1 MSNSVTEWLEQLG
14 LGHYAE
20 AFTENAIDE
29 HILSDLTDAD
39 LKELGVT
46 ALGHRKTFP
55 LPSLTGGPRFRFD
68 FTVAYFTMREA
79 VKGSEEH
86 SVEWL
91 GAVWHFSTAEHQE
104 MFASSPVQ
112 YSPQYGGYCA
122 DGVAYGQ
129 STANINPTAWRIVD
143 GKLYLNF
150 SKGAAE
156 ELEQTSGQIEKADQN
171 WKDRIHTKV
180 KSQ

>member
-1 MSNSVTEWLEQLG
+1 MQEAPQVIGPKRGELDMNITTGIIGARRAALVAG
-14 LGHYAE
+14 LAVCLSWGPAQSGEINTGY
-20 AFTENAIDE
+20 FGDIAIKGYD
-29 HILSDLTDAD
+29 
-39 LKELGVT
+39 
-46 ALGHRKTFP
+46 
-55 LPSLTGGPRFRFD
+55 
-68 FTVAYFTMREA
+68 TVAYFTMREA

-104 MFASSPVQ
+104 MFTSSPVQ

>member
-55 LPSLTGGPRFRFD
+55 LPSLTGVRG
-68 FTVAYFTMREA
+68 
-79 VKGSEEH
+79 
-86 SVEWL
+86 
-91 GAVWHFSTAEHQE
+91 
-104 MFASSPVQ
+104 FAS
-112 YSPQYGGYCA
+112 
-122 DGVAYGQ
+122 
-129 STANINPTAWRIVD
+129 
-143 GKLYLNF
+143 
-150 SKGAAE
+150 
-156 ELEQTSGQIEKADQN
+156 TSRTPRHFAP
-171 WKDRIHTKV
+171 
-180 KSQ
+180 